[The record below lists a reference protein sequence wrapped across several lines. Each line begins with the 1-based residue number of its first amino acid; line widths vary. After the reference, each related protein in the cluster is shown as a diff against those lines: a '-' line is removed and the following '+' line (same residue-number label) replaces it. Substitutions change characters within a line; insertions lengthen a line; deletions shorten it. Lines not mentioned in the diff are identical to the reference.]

1 MSIGRCTLH
10 VRTVEAGGQRSAIQ
24 ALRARRQMYP
34 RGDSALRGGGRVRA
48 TIGRLSV
55 GLMYSRTYG
64 PDLVTPIGRR
74 LAPRLE
80 N

>member
-1 MSIGRCTLH
+1 
-10 VRTVEAGGQRSAIQ
+10 
-24 ALRARRQMYP
+24 MYP